1 MIYRA
6 VVRDSR
12 DPSGKG
18 RIKVSIPSQTG
29 SAAGDWIWPVV
40 SSGYIVTPKA
50 GDQVWVVYENGD
62 NEMPVWLGATKTTP
76 TYDNL
81 INRVKAIET
90 WIIAHNAAHSGV

>member
-6 VVRDSR
+6 IVRDSR

-29 SAAGDWIWPVV
+29 TSAGDWIWPVV

-50 GDQVWVVYENGD
+50 GDQVWVAYENGD
-62 NEMPVWLGATKTTP
+62 VEMPVWLGATKARP
-76 TYDNL
+76 SYDDL
-81 INRVKAIET
+81 IERIEAIEA
-90 WIIAHNAAHSGV
+90 WIEAH

>member
-6 VVRDSR
+6 IVRDSR

-18 RIKVSIPSQTG
+18 RIKVSIPSQMGTDA
-29 SAAGDWIWPVV
+29 SDWVWPVV
-40 SSGYIVTPKA
+40 NAGYVVIPKA
-50 GDQVWVVYENGD
+50 GDQVWVAYENGD
-62 NEMPVWLGATKTTP
+62 DEVPVWLGATNTTQ

-90 WIIAHNAAHSGV
+90 WITAHNAAHSGV